1 MSLLAP
7 PPPFPPAFNFS
18 MLPSNLNPNDAN
30 PPWMSKGDNA
40 WQLIAATLVGMQ
52 SVPGLIILYGG
63 AVKKKWAVNS
73 AFMALYAFACVLV
86 CWVCWGYRL
95 SFGEKLIPI
104 WGKVDVALEQEYLF
118 EQAFLGLFPNA
129 TMVFFQ
135 FVFAAITL
143 ILIAG
148 ALLGRMNFYAWMLF
162 VPLWLTF
169 SYTIGA
175 YTIWSTNGWLSLKGI
190 IDYSGG
196 YVIHLS
202 SGVAGFT
209 AAYWVRYNIRFPTN
223 HNNVIN
229 YIYHQKGEV
238 GWNEIP
244 SLLTRDCGF
253 EPTNEIFFD
262 SERFNFIGYGNLN

>member
-1 MSLLAP
+1 MSNIIVPL
-7 PPPFPPAFNFS
+7 PANVV
-18 MLPSNLNPNDAN
+18 PDIGDPG
-30 PPWMSKGDNA
+30 WMSKGDNA
-40 WQLIAATLVGMQ
+40 WQMTAATLVGLQ

-63 AVKKKWAVNS
+63 AVKKKWAINS

-86 CWVCWGYRL
+86 CWVGWGYRL
-95 SFGEKLIPI
+95 SFGEKLVPF
-104 WGKVDVALEQEYLF
+104 WGKLNVALDQEYLLQQGF
-118 EQAFLGLFPNA
+118 AGKFPAA

-143 ILIAG
+143 VLIAG

-169 SYTIGA
+169 SYTFVA
-175 YTIWSTNGWLSLKGI
+175 FSIWSPEGFFAKMGL

-209 AAYWVRYNIRFPTN
+209 AAYWFY
-223 HNNVIN
+223 
-229 YIYHQKGEV
+229 
-238 GWNEIP
+238 
-244 SLLTRDCGF
+244 
-253 EPTNEIFFD
+253 
-262 SERFNFIGYGNLN
+262 

>member
-1 MSLLAP
+1 MSQLAP
-7 PPPFPPAFNFS
+7 PPPYYY
-18 MLPSNLNPNDAN
+18 LPKNLIPDDLSNPDWL
-30 PPWMSKGDNA
+30 SKGDNA
-40 WQLIAATLVGMQ
+40 WQLTAATLVGLQ

-73 AFMALYAFACVLV
+73 AFMALYAFSCVLV
-86 CWVCWGYRL
+86 CWVCWGYQL
-95 SFGEKLIPI
+95 SFGSELIPI
-104 WGKVDVALEQEYLF
+104 WGKVNVALEQKYLL
-118 EQAFLGLFPNA
+118 QPAFLGNFPNA

-175 YTIWSTNGWLSLKGI
+175 YTIWSLNGWLSTAGI

-209 AAYWVRYNIRFPTN
+209 AAYWVNSLSHEFPSSPSVICFPRFPNLLPAKTL
-223 HNNVIN
+223 N
-229 YIYHQKGEV
+229 YLESTKTCFKRLH
-238 GWNEIP
+238 
-244 SLLTRDCGF
+244 
-253 EPTNEIFFD
+253 
-262 SERFNFIGYGNLN
+262 

>member
-1 MSLLAP
+1 MSNTTYAP
-7 PPPFPPAFNFS
+7 LPAGLMWDEAS
-18 MLPSNLNPNDAN
+18 PD
-30 PPWMSKGDNA
+30 WMSKADNA
-40 WQLIAATLVGMQ
+40 WQLTAATLVGMQ

-73 AFMALYAFACVLV
+73 AFMAFYAFACVLV
-86 CWVCWGYRL
+86 CWVGWGYHM
-95 SFGEKLIPI
+95 SFGVPLFKSAPF
-104 WGKVDVALEQEYLF
+104 WGKADVALNQEYLLS
-118 EQAFLGLFPNA
+118 QAFLGKFPTA
-129 TMVFFQ
+129 TMVYFQ

-169 SYTIGA
+169 SYTVGA
-175 YTIWSTNGWLSLKGI
+175 YSIWSPKGWLSLKGI

-209 AAYWVRYNIRFPTN
+209 AAYWVRKPFSLIHLSVFFFFP
-223 HNNVIN
+223 
-229 YIYHQKGEV
+229 
-238 GWNEIP
+238 
-244 SLLTRDCGF
+244 S
-253 EPTNEIFFD
+253 
-262 SERFNFIGYGNLN
+262 